1 MFSVHLLRI
10 NQGGFCS
17 QHRHERK
24 INHFH
29 VISGRLAVHLWP
41 RGVEQDQPD
50 TTELTPGQSFTV
62 ELGVWHSFTALI
74 PTLALEVYE
83 AAPVE
88 DDIIRRTVGG
98 NINQIRPETEPED
111 EP

>member
-50 TTELTPGQSFTV
+50 TTELTAGQSFTV
-62 ELGVWHSFTALI
+62 ELGVWHSFTALT

-98 NINQIRPETEPED
+98 NINRISPETEPED